1 MSENT
6 KRLEELYNQLGYKKP
21 FKELTIGQIEHLK
34 TISYFA
40 SMCEHFDL
48 FVKKEDNND
57 GN

>member
-1 MSENT
+1 MTDNT
-6 KRLEELYNQLGYKKP
+6 KRLEEIYNRIGGEKP
-21 FKELTIGQIEHLK
+21 FNKLNTSEIQRLK

-48 FVKKEDNND
+48 FVKKGDNND

>member
-1 MSENT
+1 MTDNT
-6 KRLEELYNQLGYKKP
+6 KRLEEIYNRIGGEKP
-21 FKELTIGQIEHLK
+21 FNELNTSEVQRLK

-48 FVKKEDNND
+48 FIKKDDNND